1 MLASEMIREAVAA
14 TRWTWTWEIPAL
26 GMVTFVD
33 RSRVKA
39 KRNPGY
45 CFLMAGFEPDGETQG
60 GLLAFRLRPENMPA
74 PSPPLGSNVDMF
86 DDEPAHD

>member
-1 MLASEMIREAVAA
+1 
-14 TRWTWTWEIPAL
+14 
-26 GMVTFVD
+26 
-33 RSRVKA
+33 
-39 KRNPGY
+39 
-45 CFLMAGFEPDGETQG
+45 MAGFEPDGETQG